1 MSNES
6 AVRSVLQY
14 IRDNLNEDL
23 TLEKIAKELNY
34 SRFYI
39 ARAFAENTG
48 CTIYKYIQMRRLTE
62 AARQLVETEK
72 PIVEI
77 AYEAHYNSQQ
87 AFTLA
92 FHREYQCA
100 PGIYRR
106 NGVFYPKKTRAVIEN
121 RLYRAESSFMGS
133 NWKERAAA

>member
-48 CTIYKYIQMRRLTE
+48 CTIYKYIQGRRLTE
-62 AARQLVETEK
+62 AAEKLVYTDI

-77 AYEAHYNSQQ
+77 ACEASYSSQQ

-92 FHREYQCA
+92 FHKLYGCTPQEYRIK
-100 PGIYRR
+100 GY
-106 NGVFYPKKTRAVIEN
+106 FYPKQTEISMCSRFYSASCRNKAGR
-121 RLYRAESSFMGS
+121 M
-133 NWKERAAA
+133 AA